1 MEGLWEEEKRTER
14 RASGEHCSAAAVLF
28 MEKGISQTSMDDIA
42 KAAGY
47 SKATLYVYFESKEE
61 IVSVLVLGS
70 MKKLCAYIS
79 SAIQHQESTRSKY
92 DLICK
97 ELVRYQEEYPF
108 YFKMTLEKIKFHFE
122 SQDFY
127 PEERETFQVGEEINE
142 MIKTVLMSGMVKGDL
157 RADLDIAP
165 VSFSCW
171 GMLSGLIQF
180 TASKAD
186 YIKQSMG
193 LSKEQFLQCGFDMI
207 YQSIAGMEVKQ

>member
-1 MEGLWEEEKRTER
+1 MGR
-14 RASGEHCSAAAVLF
+14 RKKEPRCVHRVNIASAAAILF
-28 MEKGISQTSMDDIA
+28 MDKGITQTSMDDIA

-70 MKKLCAYIS
+70 MKKLCACIS
-79 SAIQHQESTRSKY
+79 SAIQQQESTRAKY
-92 DLICK
+92 DLICQ
-97 ELVRYQEEYPF
+97 ELVRYQEKYPF
-108 YFKMTLEKIKFHFE
+108 YFKMTLEKINIQFE
-122 SQDFY
+122 SQSFY

-142 MIKTVLMSGMVKGDL
+142 MIKTVLMSGMEKGDL

-171 GMLSGLIQF
+171 GMMSGLIQF

>member
-1 MEGLWEEEKRTER
+1 M
-14 RASGEHCSAAAVLF
+14 
-28 MEKGISQTSMDDIA
+28 GIR
-42 KAAGY
+42 KKEPRG
-47 SKATLYVYFESKEE
+47 VYFESKEE
-61 IVSVLVLGS
+61 IVRVLVLGS

-157 RADLDIAP
+157 RADLDIAH

>member
-1 MEGLWEEEKRTER
+1 MGR
-14 RASGEHCSAAAVLF
+14 RKKEPRGVHRENIASAAAVLF

-122 SQDFY
+122 SQD
-127 PEERETFQVGEEINE
+127 RETFQVGEEINE
-142 MIKTVLMSGMVKGDL
+142 MIKTVLMSGMEKGDL

>member
-1 MEGLWEEEKRTER
+1 M
-14 RASGEHCSAAAVLF
+14 
-28 MEKGISQTSMDDIA
+28 
-42 KAAGY
+42 
-47 SKATLYVYFESKEE
+47 YFESKEE

>member
-1 MEGLWEEEKRTER
+1 MGR
-14 RASGEHCSAAAVLF
+14 RKKEPRCVHRVNIASAAAILF
-28 MEKGISQTSMDDIA
+28 MDKGITQTSMDDIA

-70 MKKLCAYIS
+70 MKKLCACIS
-79 SAIQHQESTRSKY
+79 SAIQQQESTRAKY
-92 DLICK
+92 DLICQ
-97 ELVRYQEEYPF
+97 ELVRYQEKYPF
-108 YFKMTLEKIKFHFE
+108 YFKMTLEKINIQFE
-122 SQDFY
+122 SQSFY
-127 PEERETFQVGEEINE
+127 PEEREKFQVGEEINE
-142 MIKTVLMSGMVKGDL
+142 MIKTVLMSGMEKGDL

>member
-1 MEGLWEEEKRTER
+1 MGR
-14 RASGEHCSAAAVLF
+14 RKKEPRCVHRVNIASAAAILF
-28 MEKGISQTSMDDIA
+28 MDKGITQTSMDDIA

-70 MKKLCAYIS
+70 TKKLCACIS
-79 SAIQHQESTRSKY
+79 SAIQQQESTRAKY
-92 DLICK
+92 DLICQ
-97 ELVRYQEEYPF
+97 ELVRYQEKYPF
-108 YFKMTLEKIKFHFE
+108 YFKMTLEKINIQFE
-122 SQDFY
+122 SQSFY

-142 MIKTVLMSGMVKGDL
+142 MIKTVLMSGMEKGDL

>member
-1 MEGLWEEEKRTER
+1 MGR
-14 RASGEHCSAAAVLF
+14 RKKEPRCVHRVNIASAAAILF
-28 MEKGISQTSMDDIA
+28 MDKGITQTSMEDIA
-42 KAAGY
+42 IAAGY

-61 IVSVLVLGS
+61 IVCVLVLGS
-70 MKKLCAYIS
+70 MKKLCACIS
-79 SAIQHQESTRSKY
+79 SAIQQQESTRAKY
-92 DLICK
+92 DLICQ
-97 ELVRYQEEYPF
+97 ELVRYQEKYPF
-108 YFKMTLEKIKFHFE
+108 YFKMTLEKINIQFE
-122 SQDFY
+122 SQSFY

-142 MIKTVLMSGMVKGDL
+142 MIKTVLMSGMEKGDL

>member
-1 MEGLWEEEKRTER
+1 MGR
-14 RASGEHCSAAAVLF
+14 RKKEPRGVHRENIASAAAVLF

-70 MKKLCAYIS
+70 MKKLCAHIS

-142 MIKTVLMSGMVKGDL
+142 MIKTVLMSGMEKGDL